1 MYMDSS
7 QAPSVD
13 ALFLEMLDLLNVTFP
28 QVPREATISFLPT
41 TDGSRACLSDINCK
55 AKPATQARPDF
66 GYDEDDLL
74 ASMNAVIGDLLAAIR
89 EQNNQIK
96 NSGRIH
102 IKSGDRDGE
111 IDVAVFED
119 IPDAAPHLLQ
129 RRVFDFSELQM
140 LIHTET
146 LFATLNESLAAEK
159 EQTRWLDDLLETVAS
174 YEMDVEIPQFVLV
187 GDDGADSLVFQPALL
202 ATFVPT
208 AHSFLWGWAQEQF
221 PPAFLEK
228 TIDLPKKKSVPG
240 LRAFHQPE
248 LLCPDR
254 MATRLVKHASVA
266 LGARGVYQL
275 EKEGNAGPLILY
287 IGLFDSPTSDPVS
300 L

>member
-1 MYMDSS
+1 MDMDTP

-28 QVPREATISFLPT
+28 QIPREATISFLPT
-41 TDGSRACLSDINCK
+41 TDGSRACLSDMNCK
-55 AKPATQARPDF
+55 AAPGIQERPDL
-66 GYDEDDLL
+66 GYDDDDLL
-74 ASMNAVIGDLLAAIR
+74 ASMNAVVGDLLAAIR
-89 EQNNQIK
+89 EQNNPIK
-96 NSGRIH
+96 NGGRIQ
-102 IKSGDRDGE
+102 IQSGDRDGE
-111 IDVAVFED
+111 IEITVFED
-119 IPDAAPHLLQ
+119 VPDATPYLLQ

-146 LFATLNESLAAEK
+146 LFAALNDSVEAEE
-159 EQTRWLDDLLETVAS
+159 EQSQWLDSLLETVAS
-174 YEMDVEIPQFVLV
+174 YEMDVETPKFVFM
-187 GDDGADSLVFQPALL
+187 GEDGANPSVFHPALL

-228 TIDLPKKKSVPG
+228 SIDLPKKKSTPG

-248 LLCPDR
+248 LLCPNH

-266 LGARGVYQL
+266 LGARGVYAI

-287 IGLFDSPTSDPVS
+287 IGLFDTPSPPPTG